1 MSTKIIAAGGII
13 KNDEGKI
20 LFQFRRGNWD
30 LPKGKLDEGETIEE
44 CALREVEEENVLLVE
59 FVGVTRHYYNEMGI
73 DVEKETH
80 WFAMK
85 VSGEPKLIPQ
95 IEEDI
100 LELRWVAENELED
113 YLSGTFD
120 NIVEIIRKYYDKYQ
134 VN

>member
-1 MSTKIIAAGGII
+1 
-13 KNDEGKI
+13 
-20 LFQFRRGNWD
+20 
-30 LPKGKLDEGETIEE
+30 
-44 CALREVEEENVLLVE
+44 
-59 FVGVTRHYYNEMGI
+59 VGVTRHYYNEMGI
-73 DVEKETH
+73 DIAKETH
-80 WFAMK
+80 WFAME

-100 LELRWVAENELED
+100 LELRWVVEDELED